1 MAKIE
6 IYTTPFCP
14 FCHRAK
20 ALLKKKGV
28 DFNEID
34 VMLSAKKRHE
44 MTEKA
49 GGRTSVPQVF
59 VDDEH
64 IGDCN
69 EIYDLDF
76 DGKLDSALKIAPAA

>member
-76 DGKLDSALKIAPAA
+76 DGKLDAALKTAPAA